1 MLLRVL
7 RILQKTIEQVHAG
20 NCKDDGIPIYI
31 SIPAGLAGISALVI
45 TRKRE

>member
-20 NCKDDGIPIYI
+20 NCKDDSIPIYI
-31 SIPAGLAGISALVI
+31 SIPAGLAEISVLVI
-45 TRKRE
+45 TQEKE